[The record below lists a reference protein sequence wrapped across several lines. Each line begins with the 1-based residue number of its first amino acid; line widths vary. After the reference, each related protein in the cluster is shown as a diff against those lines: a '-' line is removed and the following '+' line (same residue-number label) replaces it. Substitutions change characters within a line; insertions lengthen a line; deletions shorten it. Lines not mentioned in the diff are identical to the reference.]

1 MSDIR
6 VSEMV
11 LIVSGVLILVS
22 VPIIYST
29 ANFTLWVYAK
39 MLYVI
44 GVAIFVF
51 DK

>member
-1 MSDIR
+1 MADIR
-6 VSEMV
+6 MSEIV

-22 VPIIYST
+22 VPIIFST
-29 ANFTLWVYAK
+29 ENFTLWVYAK

-44 GVAIFVF
+44 GVAVFVF